1 MSQAQIPL
9 EDTFADVVS
18 KAMRGL
24 VQTDAMVAQAAGLG
38 LEQVVAL
45 RTGHWSPS
53 AAAAVAPVLGLNA
66 DALVALGEG
75 RSAPPPLHLEGLETF
90 TTAFDDMLVNSYLA
104 WAPHSREAAA
114 FDTGSDAGP
123 MLDFLKQNDLT
134 LKAVFITHTHGDHVF
149 ELDRLCAKTGAPAY
163 VNTLEPLEG
172 AQSFEPGSCW
182 NIGALRIKAELTR
195 GHSRGGTTYVIQG
208 LERGIAVVGD
218 ALFAASMGGAK
229 VSYADALRT
238 NREVIFTLKDDTV
251 LCPGHGPLTT
261 VGWERRWNPFFA

>member
-1 MSQAQIPL
+1 MSQTQIPL

-24 VQTDAMVAQAAGLG
+24 VQTDAMVAQAAGVDI
-38 LEQVVAL
+38 ERVVAL
-45 RTGHWSPS
+45 RTGHWSS
-53 AAAAVAPVLGLNA
+53 SVAVAVSQVLGLNA

-75 RSAPPPLHLEGLETF
+75 RSVPPHLRLEGMETF

-104 WAPHSREAAA
+104 WDSHSRAAAA

-123 MLDFLKQNDLT
+123 MLDFIKQNHLT
-134 LKAVFITHTHGDHVF
+134 LKAVFLTHTHGDHVF
-149 ELDRLCAKTGAPAY
+149 ELDRLCSKTGAPAY
-163 VNTLEPLEG
+163 VNILEPLEG
-172 AQSFEPGSCW
+172 AQPFEAGVQW
-182 NIGALRIKAELTR
+182 NIGALRITGELTC

-208 LERGIAVVGD
+208 LERGVAVVGD
-218 ALFAASMGGAK
+218 ALFATSMGGAK

-238 NREVIFTLKDDTV
+238 NRDVIFTLKDDTV